1 MTLTTHAA
9 IGAAIGHQ
17 MGNPLLGFCLG
28 MISHFLVDMIP
39 HGDGKFAES
48 FLKKQRKTKA
58 AVAYVTVDAA
68 IAILFILVLMNLG
81 DYTNRL
87 AFSASIA
94 GSIMPDL
101 LTALADVT
109 KARILKPFVKLH
121 FFFHNFFLNRY
132 GDVKLSYA
140 IVGQAGFIALLL
152 QRILA

>member
-17 MGNPLLGFCLG
+17 MGNPILGFCLG

-39 HGDGKFAES
+39 HGDSKFAEMY
-48 FLKKQRKTKA
+48 LKKQRKTRA
-58 AVAYVTVDAA
+58 AVAYVTVDAT
-68 IAILFILVLMNLG
+68 IALLFILALMNVG
-81 DYTNRL
+81 DYANRL

-101 LTALADVT
+101 LTGLADVT
-109 KARILKPFVKLH
+109 KAKMLKPFVRVH

-140 IVGQAGFIALLL
+140 LAGQIAFVGFLLERVL
-152 QRILA
+152 R